1 LRTRVFSYFGLPKI
15 FHSDNGTEFKNQFVK
30 LLIDEWPGNCKI
42 DHGKPRCPWVQGK
55 VEQSNGTLQ
64 RILTSKLAEL
74 ETDNWVDLLP
84 DVMYV
89 MNINLQNST
98 KTTPYNIMFG

>member
-1 LRTRVFSYFGLPKI
+1 MGLNLKI
-15 FHSDNGTEFKNQFVK
+15 SLF
-30 LLIDEWPGNCKI
+30 
-42 DHGKPRCPWVQGK
+42 PWVQGK

-64 RILTSKLAEL
+64 RILTSKLVKK
-74 ETDNWVDLLP
+74 ETDNWVSLLP
-84 DVMYV
+84 EVMYI

>member
-1 LRTRVFSYFGLPKI
+1 MGKPNLEYKKFIKI
-15 FHSDNGTEFKNQFVK
+15 FWNLSLLTTKYALYF
-30 LLIDEWPGNCKI
+30 LIDQWPGNCKI
-42 DHGKPRCPWVQGK
+42 VHGKPRCPWVQGK